1 MSGRVHAHYRWR
13 GTSAA
18 RTQSSVDLFGLRMR
32 HAWEQKRRLRRSV
45 EARRGGSF
53 ANQLRPD
60 SGVLHRLTP
69 RQHDD
74 FTRRCTIILRGL
86 TAGRHPLR
94 YRLASPSFSPAR
106 VSSAPKHFL
115 FLCQK
120 LPFHR
125 HFSHLVQR
133 TRKFPE
139 LQNDC
144 APPDACERGR
154 RRIMLWAGAVT
165 HKIKWSHCYF
175 FTAVVIGL

>member
-1 MSGRVHAHYRWR
+1 VSGRAHAHYRWR

-106 VSSAPKHFL
+106 VSIAPKHFL

-125 HFSHLVQR
+125 HFSHRAQR
-133 TRKFPE
+133 TAEISRAAERLRAPRC
-139 LQNDC
+139 LRTRAAADNAVGGGGYTQN
-144 APPDACERGR
+144 
-154 RRIMLWAGAVT
+154 
-165 HKIKWSHCYF
+165 
-175 FTAVVIGL
+175 